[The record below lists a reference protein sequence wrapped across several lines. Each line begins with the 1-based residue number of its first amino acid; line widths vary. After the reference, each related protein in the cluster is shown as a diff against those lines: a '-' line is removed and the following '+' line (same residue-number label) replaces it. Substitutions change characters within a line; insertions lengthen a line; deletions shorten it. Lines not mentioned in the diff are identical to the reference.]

1 MNTNNFKRSASA
13 AVIGAAVLLHACGL
27 EKVDEAPSLS
37 GPSAL
42 ANAMRLT
49 ANPDF
54 VVADN
59 ESVSVIQATLRN
71 QNGQPLGGRAVVFR
85 ITDENG
91 APVGLGELTP
101 VGGITIAA
109 GSAATAVT
117 NGNGVAEVRLSA
129 PARTDLLSSTSV
141 TVQARQVTDD
151 FNGAVLSSVR
161 VQIIPAEPVLF
172 PPNPNNTAPNC
183 GFALQPFRAGDIY
196 AAGEQILFQ
205 STASDPDQGGRIVRF
220 EWHFGDGV
228 VDDKPNV
235 NHAYGAVGVYTVSH
249 QVTDNNGAQSS
260 CFATVTVK

>member
-1 MNTNNFKRSASA
+1 M
-13 AVIGAAVLLHACGL
+13 
-27 EKVDEAPSLS
+27 
-37 GPSAL
+37 
-42 ANAMRLT
+42 T

-101 VGGITIAA
+101 VGGIAIAA

-141 TVQARQVTDD
+141 MVQARQVTDD

-172 PPNPNNTAPNC
+172 PPNPNNTPPNC
-183 GFALQPFRAGDIY
+183 SFSVQPFRINDTY
-196 AAGEQILFQ
+196 AVGEQILFQ
-205 STASDPDQGGRIVRF
+205 SASSDPDLGGRIVRY
-220 EWHFGDGV
+220 EWAFGDGV
-228 VDDKPNV
+228 FDEKPNV
-235 NHAYGAVGVYTVSH
+235 NHAFGIAGTYKVTHA
-249 QVTDNNGAQSS
+249 VTDNNGAQSQ
-260 CFATVTVK
+260 CFATITVK